1 MIETRTTIDEEQGW
15 RIIAVSHTT
24 YEAQKDGESVVL
36 AAGTIH
42 DIVDLIRIKEIGAK
56 NE

>member
-42 DIVDLIRIKEIGAK
+42 DIVDLIRIKEKGAK